1 MIKEFNLEQAKAGKA
16 VCTRDGRRVRI
27 LCFDLKD
34 NNFPICAAVEEEEGI
49 EYPYIYTLGGGL
61 GYNRV
66 HYADLMMADG
76 EDEQDLKPS
85 EESEGTAAGK
95 EKPSEESE
103 GGAGTE
109 KRGAETE
116 KGGAGAEKEDTE
128 TEKGDAEKFAG
139 TVMHSEWTED
149 GTLKVEMA
157 PAMRVEGIYEELKAV
172 YKAKNHDYGNSFD
185 ESLDSF
191 GLVASVVRISDKW
204 NRIKALWN
212 KDGEAKVK
220 ESLEDTLLDMAN
232 YCVMTV
238 AWMRRKMFQQL

>member
-1 MIKEFNLEQAKAGKA
+1 MREFDLEEAKAGKR
-16 VCTRDGRRVRI
+16 VCTRDGRRARI
-27 LCFDLKD
+27 VEWDYKGSSSVQPILAIISNPDAYETIGAFTVDG
-34 NNFPICAAVEEEEGI
+34 ICA
-49 EYPYIYTLGGGL
+49 
-61 GYNRV
+61 YNGMKGV
-66 HYADLMMADG
+66 HDLMMADD
-76 EDEQDLKPS
+76 EDDGDLKPS

-103 GGAGTE
+103 GSAGTE
-109 KRGAETE
+109 K
-116 KGGAGAEKEDTE
+116 EDTG
-128 TEKGDAEKFAG
+128 TEKGDAETEKENTETEKFTG
-139 TVMHSEWTED
+139 TVIHSEWTED

-157 PAMRVEGIYEELKAV
+157 PAMRVEEIYEELKAV

-212 KDGEAKVK
+212 KEGKAKVK

-232 YCVMTV
+232 YCVMTA

>member
-1 MIKEFNLEQAKAGKA
+1 MREFDLEEAKAGKR
-16 VCTRDGRRVRI
+16 VCTRGGRMARIVEWDYKGSSPVQPILAIISNPDGYETIGAFTV
-27 LCFDLKD
+27 DG
-34 NNFPICAAVEEEEGI
+34 ICA
-49 EYPYIYTLGGGL
+49 
-61 GYNRV
+61 YNGMKGV
-66 HYADLMMADG
+66 HDLMMADD

-85 EESEGTAAGK
+85 EESEGTAVGK

-103 GGAGTE
+103 GSAGTE
-109 KRGAETE
+109 KEDAETE
-116 KGGAGAEKEDTE
+116 KFAGA
-128 TEKGDAEKFAG
+128 
-139 TVMHSEWTED
+139 VMHSEWTED

-212 KDGEAKVK
+212 KEGEAKVK
-220 ESLEDTLLDMAN
+220 ESIEDTLLDMAN

-238 AWMRRKMFQQL
+238 AWMRRKMS